1 MSLIPVDP
9 YFEIYLVRHGLAG
22 QFGDYADDSR
32 RPLTEDGQKKTRKV
46 AQRLYDLGL
55 HFDRIYTSPYE
66 RADQTAQILHSS
78 GLGESIERWEALQPD
93 GDRIRSIEQLSGDRK
108 AGRRVAIVGH
118 EPDLSQL
125 AEMLVFGTAQ
135 GGLLLKKAGII
146 GLMAPIEG
154 ELVGNCQLF
163 WLVPPRL
170 LMDSIN
176 K

>member
-1 MSLIPVDP
+1 MTSIPPTSADP

-22 QFGDYADDSR
+22 QFGDYADDSQ

-46 AQRLYDLGL
+46 AQRLHALGL
-55 HFDRIYTSPYE
+55 HFDRIYTSPYQ
-66 RADQTAQILHSS
+66 RADQTAQILKSS
-78 GLGESIERWEALQPD
+78 GLGESIERWDALQPD
-93 GDRIRSIEQLSGDRK
+93 GDRTRLIAQLSDDRE

-125 AEMLVFGTAQ
+125 AETLVFGGVQ
-135 GGLLLKKAGII
+135 GGLVLKKAGII

-170 LMDSIN
+170 LID
-176 K
+176 